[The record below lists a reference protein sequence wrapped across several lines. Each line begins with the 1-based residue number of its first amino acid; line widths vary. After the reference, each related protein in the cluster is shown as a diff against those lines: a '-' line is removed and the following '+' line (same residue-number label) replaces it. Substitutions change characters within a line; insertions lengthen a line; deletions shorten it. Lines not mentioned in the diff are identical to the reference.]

1 MAQRRTKDWLKS
13 FIEYASFGEAPLKFY
28 YWTGVSAIAGALR
41 RRVWIEQ
48 RYFQW
53 TPNCY
58 IILVAPPGIVSKST
72 TASIGMN
79 LLRKVPGITFGP
91 DVVTWQKLV
100 ENMALGKELVYW
112 PAQEAYLPM
121 SCVTLVSSELG
132 TFLDPTNRE
141 MVDALVQL
149 WDGQVGSFS
158 KETKSQGSDKI
169 ENPWINLIACT
180 TPSWIENNFPE
191 TMIGGGFTSRCIF
204 VYAEKKRQ
212 LCAYPADHVPPK
224 FSQMQEDLIHDLELI
239 STLIGEYTLSPAAK
253 LHGEEWYHKHWS
265 TKHDSLPADQFG
277 GYIARKQT
285 HIHKLAMVIS
295 ASRSD
300 DLIIEKDSFEMATAM
315 IDALE
320 LEMPKVFSRIGQS
333 LIVKSV
339 STLCDIVAAHGEIS
353 RTELYRMLARQL
365 TWTDFLQALQSGIE
379 GRYIRLKQAGN
390 EIIVAAGGTR

>member
-100 ENMALGKELVYW
+100 ENMALGMELVYW

-132 TFLDPTNRE
+132 TFLDPSNRE

-204 VYAEKKRQ
+204 VYGSTKEKYIAYVDELVNDTDKQ
-212 LCAYPADHVPPK
+212 LRL
-224 FSQMQEDLIHDLELI
+224 DLITDLERI
-239 STLIGEYTLSPAAK
+239 SMLCGEFKITALLRLRCY
-253 LHGEEWYHKHWS
+253 
-265 TKHDSLPADQFG
+265 
-277 GYIARKQT
+277 
-285 HIHKLAMVIS
+285 
-295 ASRSD
+295 SRCH
-300 DLIIEKDSFEMATAM
+300 L
-315 IDALE
+315 
-320 LEMPKVFSRIGQS
+320 
-333 LIVKSV
+333 
-339 STLCDIVAAHGEIS
+339 
-353 RTELYRMLARQL
+353 
-365 TWTDFLQALQSGIE
+365 
-379 GRYIRLKQAGN
+379 
-390 EIIVAAGGTR
+390 